1 MQPDP
6 TVQDASARVRILAAR
21 IPPAD
26 DTVRAAAAAHL
37 AALATPP
44 GALGALGAL
53 GVQLAAST
61 GQMPPP
67 SLARARVIV
76 CAGDHGVHAQ
86 GVSPW
91 PQAITAM
98 MATTVAAGRAGVSA
112 IAAAVDAEVMVLDVG
127 VADTLPPDT
136 GVRDVRIVAGTRD
149 ASVEDAMTLD
159 EAARA
164 VLAGVA
170 AAEEAIDA
178 GVALLVLGDLGIAN
192 TTTSAA
198 LVAICTGRAPAD
210 VTGRGTGVDDP
221 TLAHKVDVVGRIV
234 QRVAAAP
241 DGDGDGDGLTLLA
254 QVGGAEHAAL
264 VGVVLAAAARRVP
277 VLLDGVIADAAALVA
292 VRLAPAARDHLV
304 AGHRST
310 EPGATIAMDALKLS
324 PLIDLDLRLGEGSG
338 GVLAVPIVRAA
349 ARVLT
354 DVVTLAEL
362 GSG

>member
-6 TVQDASARVRILAAR
+6 TVQDASARVRTLAAG

-26 DTVRAAAAAHL
+26 DVVRAAAAAHL

-127 VADTLPPDT
+127 VADTLPVDT

-362 GSG
+362 GAG